1 MIPDTRLEELIL
13 DQKEVFLSR
22 DPGTIRQL
30 DFEHYL
36 SHEQIVVISGIR
48 RSGKSTL
55 MRQFAGRFPAFY
67 YINFDDERLIDFGL
81 ADFSRLM
88 VAFQK
93 ILPDVRVI
101 FIDEIQNVEGW
112 ERFVRRIHDD
122 GYKIFLTG
130 SNARLLGSE
139 LATHLT
145 GRYVKIELYPFSFA
159 ELLAFRQI
167 GYGTVSSSKKAEIL
181 AVFDEYLEHGGF
193 PEFIRYRDREFLQRT
208 YDDILFRD
216 IITRFGIRE
225 VKAFKQLVQ
234 YLFANLASE
243 ASYNALKKT
252 LGFKSPMSVR
262 SYIGFV
268 EESYLIFECF
278 RYDRSLKKQ
287 FANPKKIYVIDTG
300 MRNAVAFRFSEDSG
314 RLLENLVFIELKRR
328 NDEVW
333 YFRGKRECD
342 FVIRDSG
349 VITSAIQVCYELNGT
364 NREREIGGLVEAMT
378 DLGLDEGIILTYS
391 QDETIPVDT
400 GRTITVVPVWRW
412 LLGKV

>member
-22 DPGTIRQL
+22 DPGTTRQL

-55 MRQFAGRFPAFY
+55 MRQFAGRFPDFY

-81 ADFSRLM
+81 DDFSRLM
-88 VAFQK
+88 VVFQK
-93 ILPDVRVI
+93 ILTDVRVI
-101 FIDEIQNVEGW
+101 FIDEIQNIDGW
-112 ERFVRRIHDD
+112 ERFVRRIHDE

-167 GYGTVSSSKKAEIL
+167 EYGTVSSSKKAEIL

-193 PEFIRYRDREFLQRT
+193 PEFLRYQDREFLQRT

-268 EESYLIFECF
+268 EESYLLFECF

-328 NDEVW
+328 TTDV
-333 YFRGKRECD
+333 YYLRGKRECD

-378 DLGLDEGIILTYS
+378 DLGLEEGRILTYS
-391 QDETIPVDT
+391 QDETIPVDN
-400 GRTITVVPVWRW
+400 GRTIMVMPVWRW
-412 LLGKV
+412 LLWKV

>member
-55 MRQFAGRFPAFY
+55 MRQFTGRFPAFY

-112 ERFVRRIHDD
+112 ERFVRRIHDE

>member
-22 DPGTIRQL
+22 DPGTTREL

-55 MRQFAGRFPAFY
+55 MRQFAGRFPDFY

-88 VAFQK
+88 VIFQK
-93 ILPDVRVI
+93 ILPGVRVI
-101 FIDEIQNVEGW
+101 FLDEIQNIDGW
-112 ERFVRRIHDD
+112 ERFVRRIHDE

-145 GRYVKIELYPFSFA
+145 GRYVKIELYPFSFT

-167 GYGTVSSSKKAEIL
+167 GYESVSSAKKAEIL
-181 AVFDEYLEHGGF
+181 AVFDDYLEHGGF
-193 PEFIRYRDREFLQRT
+193 PEFIRYQDREFLQRT

-243 ASYNALKKT
+243 ASYQALKKT

-268 EESYLIFECF
+268 EESYLLFECF

-287 FANPKKIYVIDTG
+287 YANPKKIYVIDTG

-328 NDEVW
+328 NAEVW
-333 YFRGKRECD
+333 YFRGKQECD

-349 VITSAIQVCYELNGT
+349 AVTSAIQVCYELT
-364 NREREIGGLVEAMT
+364 ASNREREIGGLVEAMT
-378 DLGLDEGIILTYS
+378 GLGLDEGIILTYN
-391 QDETIPVDT
+391 QEETIPMEQ
-400 GRTITVVPVWRW
+400 GRTIGVIPVWRW
-412 LLGKV
+412 LLGKE

>member
-22 DPGTIRQL
+22 DPGTTRQL

-55 MRQFAGRFPAFY
+55 MRQFAGRFPDFY

-81 ADFSRLM
+81 DDFSRLM
-88 VAFQK
+88 VVFQK
-93 ILPDVRVI
+93 IHPDVRVI
-101 FIDEIQNVEGW
+101 FIDEIQNIDGW
-112 ERFVRRIHDD
+112 ERFVRRIHDE

-167 GYGTVSSSKKAEIL
+167 EYGTVSSSKKAEIL

-193 PEFIRYRDREFLQRT
+193 PEFIRYQDREFLQRT

-252 LGFKSPMSVR
+252 LGFKSSMSVR

-268 EESYLIFECF
+268 EESYLLFECF

-328 NDEVW
+328 TTDV
-333 YFRGKRECD
+333 YYLRGKRECD
-342 FVIRDSG
+342 FVIRNSG

-378 DLGLDEGIILTYS
+378 DLGLEEGIILTYS
-391 QDETIPVDT
+391 QDETIPVENS
-400 GRTITVVPVWRW
+400 RTITVMPVWRW

>member
-22 DPGTIRQL
+22 DPGTTREL

-55 MRQFAGRFPAFY
+55 MRQFAGRFPDFY

-88 VAFQK
+88 VIFQK
-93 ILPDVRVI
+93 ILPGVRVI
-101 FIDEIQNVEGW
+101 FLDEIQNIDGW
-112 ERFVRRIHDD
+112 ERFVRRIHDE

-145 GRYVKIELYPFSFA
+145 GRYVKIELYPFSFT

-167 GYGTVSSSKKAEIL
+167 GYESVSSAKKAEIL

-193 PEFIRYRDREFLQRT
+193 PEFIRYQDREFLQRT

-243 ASYNALKKT
+243 ASYQALKKT

-268 EESYLIFECF
+268 EESYLLFECF

-287 FANPKKIYVIDTG
+287 YANPKKIYVIDTG
-300 MRNAVAFRFSEDSG
+300 MRNAVAFRFSDDSG

-328 NDEVW
+328 NAEVW
-333 YFRGKRECD
+333 YFRGKQECD

-349 VITSAIQVCYELNGT
+349 AITSAIQVCYELT
-364 NREREIGGLVEAMT
+364 ASNREREIGGLVEAMT
-378 DLGLDEGIILTYS
+378 GLGLDEGFILTYN
-391 QDETIPVDT
+391 QEETIPT
-400 GRTITVVPVWRW
+400 EQGRTITVVPVWRW
-412 LLGKV
+412 LLGKK

>member
-112 ERFVRRIHDD
+112 ERFVRRIHDE

>member
-1 MIPDTRLEELIL
+1 MIPDKRLEELIL
-13 DQKEVFLSR
+13 DQKEMFLSR
-22 DPGTIRQL
+22 DPGTTRQV
-30 DFEHYL
+30 DFERYL
-36 SHEQIVVISGIR
+36 EHEQIVVISGIR

-55 MRQFAGRFPAFY
+55 MRQFAGRVPDFY
-67 YINFDDERLIDFGL
+67 YINFDDERLIGFELD
-81 ADFSRLM
+81 DFSRLM
-88 VAFQK
+88 VAFHK
-93 ILPDVRVI
+93 IRPDTRVI
-101 FIDEIQNVEGW
+101 FIDEIQNVDGW
-112 ERFVRRIHDD
+112 ERFVRRIHDE

-145 GRYVKIELYPFSFA
+145 GRYARIELYPFAFA

-167 GYGTVSSSKKAEIL
+167 GYASVTSAKKAEIL
-181 AVFDEYLEHGGF
+181 SAFDEYLEHGGF
-193 PEFIRYRDREFLQRT
+193 PEFLKYRNREFLQRT

-234 YLFANLASE
+234 YLFANLATE
-243 ASYNALKKT
+243 ASYNALKNA

-328 NDEVW
+328 NAEVY
-333 YFRGKRECD
+333 YFRGKQECD
-342 FVIRDSG
+342 FIVRDTG
-349 VITSAIQVCYELNGT
+349 VVTSAIQVCYELNGT
-364 NREREIGGLVEAMT
+364 NREREIGGLAEAMAH
-378 DLGLDEGIILTYS
+378 LGLTGGMILTYN
-391 QDETIPVDT
+391 QDETISLDD
-400 GRTITVVPVWRW
+400 GRIITVVPVWRW
-412 LLGKV
+412 LLGMA

>member
-22 DPGTIRQL
+22 NPGTTRQV
-30 DFEHYL
+30 DFERYL
-36 SHEQIVVISGIR
+36 SHDQIVVISGIR

-55 MRQFAGRFPAFY
+55 MRQFAGRFPDFY

-88 VAFQK
+88 VIFQK
-93 ILPDVRVI
+93 ILPGIRVI
-101 FIDEIQNVEGW
+101 FLDEIQNIDGW
-112 ERFVRRIHDD
+112 ERFVRRIHDE

-167 GYGTVSSSKKAEIL
+167 GYGSVSSAKKAEIL
-181 AVFDEYLEHGGF
+181 AVFDTYLEHGGF
-193 PEFIRYRDREFLQRT
+193 PEFIRYQDREFLQRT

-243 ASYNALKKT
+243 TSYQALKKT

-268 EESYLIFECF
+268 EESYLLFECF
-278 RYDRSLKKQ
+278 RYDPSLKKQ

-314 RLLENLVFIELKRR
+314 RLLENLVFVELKRR
-328 NDEVW
+328 NAEIW
-333 YFRGKRECD
+333 YFRGKQECD
-342 FVIRDSG
+342 FVVRDSG
-349 VITSAIQVCYELNGT
+349 AVTSAIQVCYELT
-364 NREREIGGLVEAMT
+364 AANRERETGGLVEAMAG
-378 DLGLDEGIILTYS
+378 LGLTDGLILTYN
-391 QDETIPVDT
+391 QEETIPAEQD
-400 GRTITVVPVWRW
+400 RTITVMPVWRW
-412 LLGKV
+412 LLGKE

>member
-378 DLGLDEGIILTYS
+378 DLGLEEGIILTYS
-391 QDETIPVDT
+391 QDERIPVDT
-400 GRTITVVPVWRW
+400 GRTIAVVPVWRW